1 MTCFG
6 ISNCLWKP
14 LQENASTSTLLMY
27 RSLWTVATL
36 GLIVLIWGGHETPT
50 LSSVLRCIPWILLSL
65 LGLWCFVRSTRY
77 QPSGISGT
85 LILSLGFFGAL
96 VAWLGA
102 GDSLPR
108 NLFGLIL
115 IYGTGVLLIDPAPL
129 RLRAPHKGTLLVLA
143 AALCWAL
150 GNMGFK
156 QCVSETGIWTFSLLQ
171 EAMVLAAG
179 FALVSRSKRHNTGP
193 WAKPL
198 MALLP
203 LAGLTLGGVLA
214 CNAAI
219 SQLSAM

>member
-1 MTCFG
+1 MSAVILLFAGMTCFG

-96 VAWLGA
+96 VAW
-102 GDSLPR
+102 
-108 NLFGLIL
+108 
-115 IYGTGVLLIDPAPL
+115 
-129 RLRAPHKGTLLVLA
+129 
-143 AALCWAL
+143 
-150 GNMGFK
+150 
-156 QCVSETGIWTFSLLQ
+156 
-171 EAMVLAAG
+171 
-179 FALVSRSKRHNTGP
+179 
-193 WAKPL
+193 
-198 MALLP
+198 
-203 LAGLTLGGVLA
+203 
-214 CNAAI
+214 
-219 SQLSAM
+219 